1 MRICAGIHWGRT
13 YSAVLTNVRNM
24 SYILTMGFKEIRR
37 LAIQAIQ
44 EGRVQHEARGGV
56 DEKNLLLVGDVTID
70 QVVRLLSACR
80 GTQYSSSPHHTVHDI
95 VVHVFKPEV
104 NVGLKKE
111 RWYIKLYILE
121 PDVWFIS
128 VHQST
133 KAKC

>member
-1 MRICAGIHWGRT
+1 
-13 YSAVLTNVRNM
+13 
-24 SYILTMGFKEIRR
+24 MGFKEIRR